1 MIRLLV
7 SIVNYNSYDDTYKLI
22 KFINDKLD
30 TRGFEL
36 CFFVVDNGDKKD
48 QPAFL
53 NKTNKIANFIL
64 ANKNSSLDSKF
75 NYLFDTSNQGFGAA
89 NNIVI
94 NHVNNTNKFDIVW
107 MLNSDLEPDVNC
119 LSSIKK
125 YILESEY
132 NILGSVIF
140 EKEHVIYGTVGM
152 ATFRGYG
159 HPSAKEFKKDIIEV
173 DAVSGAS
180 MFFKASILKEL
191 KFDENFFM
199 YVEEN
204 DLCYRFGRQGVKS
217 YVVTDSIVHHEGGK
231 TFGNEQ
237 ALRWYYKVRNLLYF
251 KRKNGAINVLLIPYL
266 FISTLKNFKL
276 DVRYFRAYFLGLF
289 DYLVGKMGR
298 TKRKF

>member
-36 CFFVVDNGDKKD
+36 YFFIVDNGDKKD
-48 QPAFL
+48 QPVFL
-53 NKTNKIANFIL
+53 NKINNIANFIL
-64 ANKNSSLDSKF
+64 ANKISSLDSKF

-89 NNIVI
+89 HNIAI

-107 MLNSDLEPDVNC
+107 MLNTDLEPNVNC

-125 YILESEY
+125 YILASEY
-132 NILGSVIF
+132 NIIGSVIF
-140 EKEHVIYGTVGM
+140 EKENVIYGTVGM

-159 HPSAKEFKKDIIEV
+159 RPSAKEFKKDVIEV

-217 YVVTDSIVHHEGGK
+217 YIVTDSIVYHEGGK

-276 DVRYFRAYFLGLF
+276 DTCYFRAYFLGLF
-289 DYLVGKMGR
+289 DYLVGKMGK
-298 TKRKF
+298 TKREF